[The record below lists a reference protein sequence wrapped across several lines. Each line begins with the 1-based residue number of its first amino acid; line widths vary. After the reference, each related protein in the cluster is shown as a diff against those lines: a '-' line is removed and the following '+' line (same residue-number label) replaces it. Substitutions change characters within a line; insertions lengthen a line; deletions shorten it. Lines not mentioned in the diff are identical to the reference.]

1 MAQRR
6 RADWLRG
13 GAGGRAATEG
23 AERGPRWQPPSL
35 AMASDPA
42 DGHSTLKRCLGV
54 LRDARNDSEQ
64 FAALLLVTKV
74 VKAGELD
81 AKTRRQIFDA
91 IGFTFPNRLLTSRQP
106 PAGCPEHTFQALGL
120 TLLACF
126 CTDPE
131 LAAHSQILNKIP
143 TFNDILVSPCNP
155 DSTSMI
161 DDVYQCLSA
170 VMATTRGPR
179 ELVTKGTVSALCQ
192 AYLNGSY
199 GSDRAL
205 TLLLGLL
212 AIAEARCWQRDA
224 PHLLAVLSKLSSDF
238 LKTEDMTKFELCEVL
253 PHFIP
258 QSPPLTQDSQGC
270 KCLHRLYKGLA
281 NILASKL
288 SQSQRD
294 PALKLAACLM
304 QACGSEW
311 IPAGSAGSKF
321 LALLVNLACVEVRL
335 TLEEPDPLEV
345 EGKKEVVTACYILI
359 EMGIQECLREEKP
372 LLEEMQKVQLM
383 RIMEEAFGAVIFY
396 LRQVKQEELQDPFIF
411 ASVRILGAWMA
422 EETSSLKQEIC
433 ELLPFLVH
441 YAKKLFKEGS
451 PAASLPQPEL
461 LSIEGSGLPQDA
473 LRFLL
478 PGFCHLTAEDRPR
491 DILISEG
498 APALLCEYFLHQWEV
513 LTSQP
518 GSPTPLTSTEMSL
531 QTACGIFLNLV
542 VTAPDLI
549 RREKTFS
556 SLMELLLKSLPLLLP
571 QKDHLVLAA
580 NIATLGLMMARILAN
595 SAVLQETQ
603 SAKDF
608 FGAAI
613 RFLSQAHTAQ
623 ADPGSEGLAAA
634 VSPAYAS
641 AWADVRELWFLGMQ
655 ALAGCVPLFPC
666 LPQAVL
672 QARWLESLSEFLTRV
687 APASVDFELIA
698 AFQGVLVELARASQ
712 PCRDAIL
719 SHHGGEWASLYGMA
733 ALEQCLSEQ

>member
-1 MAQRR
+1 
-6 RADWLRG
+6 
-13 GAGGRAATEG
+13 
-23 AERGPRWQPPSL
+23 
-35 AMASDPA
+35 
-42 DGHSTLKRCLGV
+42 TLKRCLDA
-54 LRDARNDSEQ
+54 LRDATNDSEQ
-64 FAALLLVTKV
+64 FAALLLVTKAV
-74 VKAGELD
+74 RAGELD
-81 AKTRRQIFDA
+81 SKTRRQIFDA
-91 IGFTFPNRLLTSRQP
+91 IGFTFPNRLLTSREP
-106 PAGCPEHTFQALGL
+106 PSGCPEHTFRALGL

-131 LAAHSQILNKIP
+131 LAGHSQILNKIP

-155 DSTSMI
+155 DTTSMI
-161 DDVYQCLSA
+161 DDVYQCLTA
-170 VMATTRGPR
+170 VMATPRGPR

-192 AYLNGSY
+192 AYVNGNY

-212 AIAEARCWQRDA
+212 AIAEAKCWQRDA
-224 PHLLAVLSKLSSDF
+224 PRLLAVLSKLSEEF
-238 LKTEDMTKFELCEVL
+238 LKAEDMTKFELCELL

-258 QSPPLTQDSQGC
+258 LSPPLARDSQGSE
-270 KCLHRLYKGLA
+270 CLHRLYKGLA
-281 NILASKL
+281 NILGSKL
-288 SQSQRD
+288 SHSQRD

-311 IPAGSAGSKF
+311 IPAGSTGSKF

-335 TLEEPDPLEV
+335 TLEEPDPMEV
-345 EGKKEVVTACYILI
+345 EGKKEVVTACYVLM
-359 EMGIQECLREEKP
+359 EMGIQECLKEEEP
-372 LLEEMQKVQLM
+372 LLEEAQKMQLI

-422 EETSSLKQEIC
+422 EETSSLKQEVC

-441 YAKKLFKEGS
+441 YAKKLFKEGGR
-451 PAASLPQPEL
+451 AESLPQTDGVRAGL
-461 LSIEGSGLPQDA
+461 VSTEGSILPQDA

-498 APALLCEYFLHQWEV
+498 APALLCDYFLHQWEV
-513 LTSQP
+513 LTSEP
-518 GSPTPLTSTEMSL
+518 GSLTPLTSTEMSL

-542 VTAPDLI
+542 VTAPNLI
-549 RREKTFS
+549 RQDKTFS
-556 SLMELLLKSLPLLLP
+556 SLMDMLLKSLPFLLP

-580 NIATLGLMMARILAN
+580 NIATLGLMMARILAS
-595 SAVLQETQ
+595 SAVLQGTQ
-603 SAKDF
+603 SAKEF
-608 FGAAI
+608 FGATI
-613 RFLSQAHTAQ
+613 RFLSQSHMAQ
-623 ADPGSEGLAAA
+623 ADPSSHCLALA

-641 AWADVRELWFLGMQ
+641 AWDDIRELWFLGMQ
-655 ALAGCVPLFPC
+655 AFASCVPLFPW

-672 QARWLESLSEFLTRV
+672 QVRWLEDLSELLTRV

-698 AFQGVLVELARASQ
+698 AFQGVLVELARVSE
-712 PCRDAIL
+712 PCREVIL
-719 SHHGGEWASLYGMA
+719 SHHGEEWANLYGMA

>member
-1 MAQRR
+1 GSPA
-6 RADWLRG
+6 LR
-13 GAGGRAATEG
+13 
-23 AERGPRWQPPSL
+23 
-35 AMASDPA
+35 
-42 DGHSTLKRCLGV
+42 RCLDV

-64 FAALLLVTKV
+64 FAALLLVTKAV
-74 VKAGELD
+74 RAGEVD
-81 AKTRRQIFDA
+81 AKTRRQIFNA
-91 IGFTFPNRLLTSRQP
+91 IGFTFPTRLLASGKP
-106 PAGCPEHTFQALGL
+106 PPGCPDHTFRALGL

-155 DSTSMI
+155 DSTSMV

-192 AYLNGSY
+192 AYVNCSY

-205 TLLLGLL
+205 ALLLGLL
-212 AIAEARCWQRDA
+212 AIAEEKCWQRDA
-224 PHLLAVLSKLSSDF
+224 PHLLAVLNKLSDDF
-238 LKTEDMTKFELCEVL
+238 LKTEDMTKFELCKVL

-258 QSPPLTQDSQGC
+258 LSPPLTQDPQGSE
-270 KCLHRLYKGLA
+270 CLCRLYKGLA
-281 NILASKL
+281 NILGSKL

-294 PALKLAACLM
+294 PALKLAACLV
-304 QACGSEW
+304 QAYGSEW

-345 EGKKEVVTACYILI
+345 EGKKEVVTACYVLI
-359 EMGIQECLREEKP
+359 ELGIQECLREEKP
-372 LLEEMQKVQLM
+372 LLEEVQKMQLM

-396 LRQVKQEELQDPFIF
+396 LRQVKQEELRDPFIF

-433 ELLPFLVH
+433 ELLPFLVL
-441 YAKKLFKEGS
+441 YAKKLFKEGNSAGS
-451 PAASLPQPEL
+451 PPQPEL
-461 LSIEGSGLPQDA
+461 VSTEGSGFPQDA

-478 PGFCHLTAEDRPR
+478 PGFCHLTAEDGPR

-513 LTSQP
+513 LTSKP
-518 GSPTPLTSTEMSL
+518 ASPTPLTSPEMSL
-531 QTACGIFLNLV
+531 QTMCGIFLNLV

-549 RREKTFS
+549 RQDKTFS
-556 SLMELLLKSLPLLLP
+556 SLMDMLLKSLPLLLP
-571 QKDHLVLAA
+571 QKDHLALAA
-580 NIATLGLMMARILAN
+580 DIATLGLMMARILAG
-595 SAVLQETQ
+595 STVLQGTQ
-603 SAKDF
+603 RTKEF
-608 FGAAI
+608 FEAAI
-613 RFLSQAHTAQ
+613 SFLSQAHTAQ
-623 ADPGSEGLAAA
+623 AEPGSDSLTLA
-634 VSPAYAS
+634 VSPAYMG
-641 AWADVRELWFLGMQ
+641 AWADISELWFLGMQ
-655 ALAGCVPLFPC
+655 ALAGCIPLFPW

-672 QARWLESLSEFLTRV
+672 QARWLEGLSELLTRV
-687 APASVDFELIA
+687 AAASVDFELIA
-698 AFQGVLVELARASQ
+698 AFQGVLVELARASK
-712 PCRDAIL
+712 PCRDMIL
-719 SHHGGEWASLYGMA
+719 SHHGREWANLYGMA

>member
-1 MAQRR
+1 
-6 RADWLRG
+6 
-13 GAGGRAATEG
+13 
-23 AERGPRWQPPSL
+23 
-35 AMASDPA
+35 
-42 DGHSTLKRCLGV
+42 
-54 LRDARNDSEQ
+54 
-64 FAALLLVTKV
+64 VTKA
-74 VKAGELD
+74 VKAGEVD

-91 IGFTFPNRLLTSRQP
+91 IGFTFPTRLLTSRQP
-106 PAGCPEHTFQALGL
+106 PAGCPEDTFRALGL

-131 LAAHSQILNKIP
+131 LAGHSQILNKIP
-143 TFNDILVSPCNP
+143 TFNDILVSPCSP

-170 VMATTRGPR
+170 IMATARGPR

-212 AIAEARCWQRDA
+212 AIAEAKCWQRDA
-224 PHLLAVLSKLSSDF
+224 PRLLAVLSKLSHDF
-238 LKTEDMTKFELCEVL
+238 LKAEDMTKFELCEVL

-258 QSPPLTQDSQGC
+258 LSLPLTQESQGC
-270 KCLHRLYKGLA
+270 ECLHRLYKGLT
-281 NILASKL
+281 NILGSKL

-294 PALKLAACLM
+294 PALKLAACLV

-311 IPAGSAGSKF
+311 IPASSAGSKF

-335 TLEEPDPLEV
+335 TLEEPDPLEA
-345 EGKKEVVTACYILI
+345 EGKKEVVTACYVLI

-372 LLEEMQKVQLM
+372 LLEDVQKMQLM

-451 PAASLPQPEL
+451 PAASLPQAEL
-461 LSIEGSGLPQDA
+461 VSPEGSGLPQDA

-513 LTSQP
+513 LTSEP
-518 GSPTPLTSTEMSL
+518 SSLTLLTSAEMSL
-531 QTACGIFLNLV
+531 QTTCGIFLNLV

-549 RREKTFS
+549 RQDKTFS
-556 SLMELLLKSLPLLLP
+556 SLMDMLLKSLPLLLP

-580 NIATLGLMMARILAN
+580 NIATLGLMMARILA
-595 SAVLQETQ
+595 SSSVLQGTL
-603 SAKDF
+603 SAKKF
-608 FGAAI
+608 FEAAI
-613 RFLSQAHTAQ
+613 HFLSQAHTAQ
-623 ADPGSEGLAAA
+623 ADPGSGCLAVA
-634 VSPAYAS
+634 VSPAYAG
-641 AWADVRELWFLGMQ
+641 AWADMGELWFLGMQ
-655 ALAGCVPLFPC
+655 ALAGCVPLLPW

-672 QARWLESLSEFLTRV
+672 QARWLESLSELLTRV
-687 APASVDFELIA
+687 APASVDFELIT
-698 AFQGVLVELARASQ
+698 AFQGVLVELARASK
-712 PCRDAIL
+712 PCRDTIL
-719 SHHGGEWASLYGMA
+719 SQHGGEWANLYGMA

>member
-1 MAQRR
+1 
-6 RADWLRG
+6 
-13 GAGGRAATEG
+13 
-23 AERGPRWQPPSL
+23 
-35 AMASDPA
+35 MASDCGDRSA
-42 DGHSTLKRCLGV
+42 TLKRCLGV

-64 FAALLLVTKV
+64 FAALLLVTKAV
-74 VKAGELD
+74 RAGEVD

-91 IGFTFPNRLLTSRQP
+91 IGFTFPNRLLISGHP
-106 PAGCPEHTFQALGL
+106 PAGCPEHTFRALGL

-131 LAAHSQILNKIP
+131 LAGHSQILNKIP

-179 ELVTKGTVSALCQ
+179 ELVSKGTVPVLCQ
-192 AYLNGSY
+192 AYMNCSY

-205 TLLLGLL
+205 ALLLGLL
-212 AIAEARCWQRDA
+212 AVAEAKCWQRDA
-224 PHLLAVLSKLSSDF
+224 PHLLTVLSKLSDDF
-238 LKTEDMTKFELCEVL
+238 LKAEDLTKFELCEVL

-258 QSPPLTQDSQGC
+258 LSPPLTQDSQGSE
-270 KCLHRLYKGLA
+270 CLHRLYKGLA
-281 NILASKL
+281 NILGSKL

-294 PALKLAACLM
+294 PALKLAACLV

-311 IPAGSAGSKF
+311 IPEGSAGSKF

-335 TLEEPDPLEV
+335 TLEEPEPLEV
-345 EGKKEVVTACYILI
+345 EGKKEVVTACYVLI

-372 LLEEMQKVQLM
+372 LLEEVQKMQLM

-396 LRQVKQEELQDPFIF
+396 LRQVKQEKLQDPLIL

-461 LSIEGSGLPQDA
+461 VSTKGSGLPQDA

-498 APALLCEYFLHQWEV
+498 APALLCEYFLHQWAM
-513 LTSQP
+513 LTSES
-518 GSPTPLTSTEMSL
+518 GSLTPLTSTEMSL

-549 RREKTFS
+549 RRDKTFA
-556 SLMELLLKSLPLLLP
+556 SLMDTLLKSLPLLLP
-571 QKDHLVLAA
+571 QKDQLVLAA
-580 NIATLGLMMARILAN
+580 NIATLGLMMARIISN
-595 SAVLQETQ
+595 SAVLQGTQ
-603 SAKDF
+603 SAKEF

-613 RFLSQAHTAQ
+613 CFLSQAHTTQ
-623 ADPGSEGLAAA
+623 ADPGSNGLAAA
-634 VSPAYAS
+634 VSPAYTG
-641 AWADVRELWFLGMQ
+641 AWADICELWFLGMQ
-655 ALAGCVPLFPC
+655 ALAGCVPLFPW
-666 LPQAVL
+666 LPQAIL
-672 QARWLESLSEFLTRV
+672 QARWLEGLSELLTRV
-687 APASVDFELIA
+687 APASVDFELIT
-698 AFQGVLVELARASQ
+698 AFQGVLVELARASK
-712 PCRDAIL
+712 PCRDVIL
-719 SHHGGEWASLYGMA
+719 SHYGREWANLYGMA
-733 ALEQCLSEQ
+733 ALEQCLSEE

>member
-1 MAQRR
+1 LQ
-6 RADWLRG
+6 
-13 GAGGRAATEG
+13 
-23 AERGPRWQPPSL
+23 
-35 AMASDPA
+35 
-42 DGHSTLKRCLGV
+42 
-54 LRDARNDSEQ
+54 
-64 FAALLLVTKV
+64 VTKAV
-74 VKAGELD
+74 RAGDVD

-106 PAGCPEHTFQALGL
+106 PLGCPEHTFRALGL

-131 LAAHSQILNKIP
+131 LAGHSQILNKIP

-170 VMATTRGPR
+170 VLATTRGPR
-179 ELVTKGTVSALCQ
+179 ELVTKGTVSALCR
-192 AYLNGSY
+192 AYVNCNY
-199 GSDRAL
+199 GSERAL

-212 AIAEARCWQRDA
+212 ALAEAKCWQRDA
-224 PHLLAVLSKLSSDF
+224 PHLLAVLSKLADDF
-238 LKTEDMTKFELCEVL
+238 LKAEDMTKFELCEVL

-258 QSPPLTQDSQGC
+258 LSPPLTQDPQGC
-270 KCLHRLYKGLA
+270 ECLRRLYKGLS
-281 NILASKL
+281 NILGSKL

-294 PALKLAACLM
+294 PALKLAACLT

-345 EGKKEVVTACYILI
+345 EGKKEVVTACYVLI
-359 EMGIQECLREEKP
+359 ETGIQECLSEEKP
-372 LLEEMQKVQLM
+372 LLEEVQKMQLM
-383 RIMEEAFGAVIFY
+383 RVMEEAFGAVIFY

-451 PAASLPQPEL
+451 PAASLPQGEQA
-461 LSIEGSGLPQDA
+461 STKGSGLPQDA

-491 DILISEG
+491 DILIAEG

-513 LTSQP
+513 LTSKP
-518 GSPTPLTSTEMSL
+518 GSLTPLTSAEMSL
-531 QTACGIFLNLV
+531 QTVCGIFLNLV

-549 RREKTFS
+549 RRDKTFS
-556 SLMELLLKSLPLLLP
+556 SLMDMLLKTLPLLLP
-571 QKDHLVLAA
+571 QEDHLVLAA
-580 NIATLGLMMARILAN
+580 NIATLGLLMARILAS
-595 SAVLQETQ
+595 SAALQGTQ
-603 SAKDF
+603 SAK
-608 FGAAI
+608 
-613 RFLSQAHTAQ
+613 
-623 ADPGSEGLAAA
+623 
-634 VSPAYAS
+634 
-641 AWADVRELWFLGMQ
+641 
-655 ALAGCVPLFPC
+655 
-666 LPQAVL
+666 
-672 QARWLESLSEFLTRV
+672 EF
-687 APASVDFELIA
+687 
-698 AFQGVLVELARASQ
+698 
-712 PCRDAIL
+712 
-719 SHHGGEWASLYGMA
+719 
-733 ALEQCLSEQ
+733 